1 MRRAAFL
8 TLEDRG
14 DFVVDDAIAIAEL
27 AKRGWQIDE
36 VPWRAAID
44 WKQYERVMVRST
56 WDYQHDSDAFLAALA
71 RIDATGVPLAN
82 PLDVIRWNIRKT
94 YLREL
99 RDRGVRIVPT
109 IFGEGPNLEAIR
121 GRGKQVIKPII
132 SANATHTYVVEEHV
146 KLDEIGARFANRAWM
161 AQPFIKS
168 VTELGEYSVFYF
180 GGKRSHSILKV
191 PKAGDFRVQEEHG
204 GEIRPAQPPANVIAA
219 ADSVMKA
226 LDRTLVQAR
235 VDLVLL
241 DDGTP
246 ALMELELIEPSLY
259 FRTDANAANNFA
271 DAFEAW
277 ALR

>member
-27 AKRGWQIDE
+27 ADRGWQIDE
-36 VPWRAAID
+36 VPWRANVD

-71 RIDATGVPLAN
+71 KIDVPLAN

-94 YLREL
+94 YLRDL

-109 IFGEGPNLEAIR
+109 IFGEGPNLDALR
-121 GRGKQVIKPII
+121 GRGKQVIKPIV
-132 SANATHTYVVEEHV
+132 SANATHTYVIDADSKLEEIASH
-146 KLDEIGARFANRAWM
+146 FAQRAWM

-168 VTELGEYSVFYF
+168 VTEIGEYSVFYF
-180 GGKRSHSILKV
+180 GGKRSHAILKV
-191 PKAGDFRVQEEHG
+191 PKSGDFRVQEEHG
-204 GEIRPAQPPANVIAA
+204 GEIRAAQPPANVIAA

-226 LDRTLVQAR
+226 MDRTLVQAR

-241 DDGTP
+241 DDGAP

-259 FRTDANAANNFA
+259 FRTDANAARNFT

-277 ALR
+277 AAGID